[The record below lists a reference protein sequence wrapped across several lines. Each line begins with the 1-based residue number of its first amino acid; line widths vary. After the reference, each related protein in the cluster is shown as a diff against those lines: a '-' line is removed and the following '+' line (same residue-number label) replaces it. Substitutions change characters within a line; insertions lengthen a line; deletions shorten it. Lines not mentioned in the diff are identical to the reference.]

1 MKRFFKVGLIS
12 LFLSLILLGSITVS
26 AIVRMQSNGRL
37 INYVGIVRGAT
48 QRLIKLELMG
58 QPNDDTLEY
67 LDNILRELNG
77 AQGEYGLPTPDDAAY
92 QQNLAK
98 LSAMWDEVK
107 REIYAHRSDAATH
120 EELLTLSEA
129 YFDQAND
136 TVFAAEAYSARMTR
150 QLMIICVGM
159 LLVMLVTWAFIFWA
173 SSQKLLTLE
182 NTNRKLSDLTR
193 RDTLTG
199 VYVLSAFKERAQQ
212 LIDSEKLVK
221 YEIVYTDFADFK
233 YINDVFGYA
242 YGDSVLSRYSEM
254 LLAELD
260 ERELCGRVSADNF
273 VLLLHYQNKEEV
285 AVRQRRVDHLITEFM
300 HASNYRQ
307 SLPTCCGICCIEDV
321 VEKLTIDGL
330 LDRANFARKTVKN
343 GTNHNYVYYNESI
356 RQRLREEKNIE
367 NRMLEAL
374 ERREFTVHY
383 QPKVDLKTRRVG
395 CAEALVR
402 WQTEDGGIIPP
413 DRFIPVFEQKFMI
426 DQLDRYVL
434 EDVCRSLR
442 RMMDEGKP
450 VCPVSVNVSRI
461 QFYDQNF
468 VRRYVEIRD
477 KYRIPPALLEIEF
490 TESIVFDNAGLMLN
504 IVQDLKAHGFSCS
517 IDDFGKG
524 YSSLSLLKD
533 LPVDV
538 VKIDSFFFTDGADHT
553 RDLALVQGIVELL
566 QKFHI
571 HTVAEGIEEMEQV
584 KYLTEIGCDY
594 VQGYVF
600 YRPMPQPEFESLLIK
615 ESKENHAQ

>member
-1 MKRFFKVGLIS
+1 MKRFLKVGLIS

-48 QRLIKLELMG
+48 QRLIKRELMG

-107 REIYAHRSDAATH
+107 REIYAHRSGAATH

-221 YEIVYTDFADFK
+221 YAIVYTDFADFK
-233 YINDVFGYA
+233 YINDVFG
-242 YGDSVLSRYSEM
+242 
-254 LLAELD
+254 
-260 ERELCGRVSADNF
+260 
-273 VLLLHYQNKEEV
+273 
-285 AVRQRRVDHLITEFM
+285 
-300 HASNYRQ
+300 
-307 SLPTCCGICCIEDV
+307 
-321 VEKLTIDGL
+321 
-330 LDRANFARKTVKN
+330 
-343 GTNHNYVYYNESI
+343 
-356 RQRLREEKNIE
+356 
-367 NRMLEAL
+367 
-374 ERREFTVHY
+374 
-383 QPKVDLKTRRVG
+383 
-395 CAEALVR
+395 
-402 WQTEDGGIIPP
+402 
-413 DRFIPVFEQKFMI
+413 
-426 DQLDRYVL
+426 
-434 EDVCRSLR
+434 
-442 RMMDEGKP
+442 
-450 VCPVSVNVSRI
+450 
-461 QFYDQNF
+461 
-468 VRRYVEIRD
+468 
-477 KYRIPPALLEIEF
+477 
-490 TESIVFDNAGLMLN
+490 
-504 IVQDLKAHGFSCS
+504 
-517 IDDFGKG
+517 
-524 YSSLSLLKD
+524 
-533 LPVDV
+533 
-538 VKIDSFFFTDGADHT
+538 
-553 RDLALVQGIVELL
+553 
-566 QKFHI
+566 
-571 HTVAEGIEEMEQV
+571 
-584 KYLTEIGCDY
+584 
-594 VQGYVF
+594 
-600 YRPMPQPEFESLLIK
+600 
-615 ESKENHAQ
+615 